1 MRRLLLLAALTTAA
15 FPLFTAPAQAS
26 INCGP
31 YLIFED
37 AGPPFCTVKCALTLD
52 LHDPCWIQD

>member
-1 MRRLLLLAALTTAA
+1 MRRLLLVAALATAA
-15 FPLFTAPAQAS
+15 FPLFSAPAQAS

-37 AGPPFCTVKCALTLD
+37 AGPPFCTVKCALKLN
-52 LHDPCWIQD
+52 LSDPCWIQD